1 MKIRVLDIRLL
12 PGHKTT
18 RAFID
23 IRLDDVVIKDFCVIQ
38 NGDKLR
44 VKAPFTT
51 YRNQNGKLCFRQIID
66 FPDEVRGRVDAAIL
80 SAFYREKEQTDD
92 GGPGKKTID

>member
-1 MKIRVLDIRLL
+1 MKIEVLSVRLF

-23 IRLDDVVIKDFCVIQ
+23 IRLDDVVIKDFRVIQ
-38 NGDKLR
+38 NGGKPY

-51 YRNQNGKLCFRQIID
+51 YKNQNGELCFRQIID
-66 FPDEVRGRVDAAIL
+66 FPDEVRGRIDAAIL
-80 SAFYREKEQTDD
+80 SAFYREKEQVHDRQSQ
-92 GGPGKKTID
+92 

>member
-1 MKIRVLDIRLL
+1 MKIEVLSVRLF

-23 IRLDDVVIKDFCVIQ
+23 IRLDDVVIKDFRVIQ
-38 NGDKLR
+38 NGGKPY

-51 YRNQNGKLCFRQIID
+51 YKNQSGELCFRQIID
-66 FPDEVRGRVDAAIL
+66 LPLMVQAEVNALIL
-80 SAFYREKEQTDD
+80 EAFFRRTREQSH
-92 GGPGKKTID
+92 GQSQ

>member
-1 MKIRVLDIRLL
+1 MKIEVLSVRLF

-23 IRLDDVVIKDFCVIQ
+23 IRLDDVVIKDFRVVQ
-38 NGDKLR
+38 NGGKPH

-51 YRNQNGKLCFRQIID
+51 YKNHNGELCFRQIID
-66 FPDEVRGRVDAAIL
+66 LPDEVRGQVDTLIL
-80 SAFYREKEQTDD
+80 CAFYREKETDH
-92 GGPGKKTID
+92 GQRSQ

>member
-1 MKIRVLDIRLL
+1 MKIEVLSIRLF

-23 IRLDDVVIKDFCVIQ
+23 IQLDDMVIRDFRIVQ
-38 NGDKLR
+38 NGGKPH

-51 YRNQNGKLCFRQIID
+51 YKKQNGELCFRQIID
-66 FPDEVRGRVDAAIL
+66 FPEEVRGRIDNAIL
-80 SAFYREKEQTDD
+80 SAFYREMEGSVDR
-92 GGPGKKTID
+92 PIDSSR